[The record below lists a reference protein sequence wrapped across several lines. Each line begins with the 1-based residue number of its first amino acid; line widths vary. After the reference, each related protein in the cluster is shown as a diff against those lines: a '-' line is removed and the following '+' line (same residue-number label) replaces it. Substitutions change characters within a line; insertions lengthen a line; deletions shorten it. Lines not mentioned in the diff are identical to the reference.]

1 MIYFPVERR
10 LDSAAA
16 AHHPGKAGCA
26 LLPKIVVLALG
37 GTIAMT
43 KNQGDAGVQPSLTA
57 DDLVAA
63 VPQLAEAAEVEARS
77 FRSVPSTQLTLDDMV
92 ALAAEI
98 QQAVDHGADGVVI
111 TQGTD
116 TIEETAFALD
126 LMLRVKAPVVVT
138 GAMRHPAL
146 PGADGPANLL
156 AAVQVAADP
165 AALGC
170 GVLVVM
176 NDEIHAASLVQKRHT
191 SGPAAF
197 QSILGP
203 LGWVTE
209 GRVRIL
215 LYPGRRPHVPVVP
228 GRFTPPAA
236 LVTVGMDDD
245 GRLLQGVLEQGYKG
259 LVVEGMGGGHVTP
272 PMVERLA
279 DIARAIPVVI
289 ASRTGSGETL
299 RQTYDYAGSE
309 LDLLR
314 RGLIPAG
321 ILDGLKARVLLS
333 LLLRSGIHRAHYA
346 DIFGQF

>member
-1 MIYFPVERR
+1 
-10 LDSAAA
+10 
-16 AHHPGKAGCA
+16 
-26 LLPKIVVLALG
+26 
-37 GTIAMT
+37 MT
-43 KNQGDAGVQPSLTA
+43 EAQGDTGVRPSLTA
-57 DDLVAA
+57 ADLVSA
-63 VPQLAEAAEVEARS
+63 VPQLAEVAAIEARS
-77 FRSVPSTQLTLDDMV
+77 FRNVPSTQLTVDDMV

-98 QQAVDHGADGVVI
+98 EEAVDGGAQGVVV

-156 AAVQVAADP
+156 SAVRVAADQ

-191 SGPAAF
+191 SCPAAF
-197 QSILGP
+197 QSVLGP

-209 GRVRIL
+209 GRVRIM

-236 LVTVGMDDD
+236 LVTAGLGDD
-245 GRLLQGVLEQGYKG
+245 GGLLRGVVEQGYKG

-272 PMVERLA
+272 AMVETLT

-299 RQTYDYAGSE
+299 RQTYGYVGSE
-309 LDLLR
+309 LDLLG

-333 LLLRSGIHRAHYA
+333 LLLRSGISRTHYA
-346 DIFGQF
+346 EIFGQF